1 MSRRFAEVGVRI
13 SASRLKDLA
22 AGSAATDSERID
34 VKFAL
39 AACELQRETFSAR
52 LIRAQRRCVRWLLV
66 IVMTIVALMG
76 LVCVAYLFFGLAA
89 HLPPF

>member
-1 MSRRFAEVGVRI
+1 MRI
-13 SASRLKDLA
+13 SASRLQELA
-22 AGSAATDSERID
+22 AGASATDRERID
-34 VKFAL
+34 VTFAL
-39 AACELQRETFSAR
+39 TACELQRESYSAR
-52 LIRAQRRCVRWLLV
+52 LTRTRRRCGRWLLV